1 MLHGVLLLFDLL
13 PVRATLSHS
22 APFVPRMLHHHGIN
36 MAMHARQIDSEDED
50 HGRDGETRVGAGVE
64 EEDSDE
70 ELLAGL
76 DADPEVRQGC
86 ATQQGGVF

>member
-1 MLHGVLLLFDLL
+1 
-13 PVRATLSHS
+13 
-22 APFVPRMLHHHGIN
+22 
-36 MAMHARQIDSEDED
+36 MHARKIDSEDED
-50 HGRDGETRVGAGVE
+50 HGDGEDV

-86 ATQQGGVF
+86 EIHQGGVF